1 MGILE
6 RLKEPRSSQKRC
18 KMAVILHLMTEQES
32 EEVQKV
38 LASIAGNEGI
48 YSASWLSLQLR
59 KENYLVNHAS
69 IIRHARKECCCHVA

>member
-1 MGILE
+1 
-6 RLKEPRSSQKRC
+6 
-18 KMAVILHLMTEQES
+18 MAVILHLMTEQES